1 MVLVKFY
8 DARKVLECIISYLIM
23 ISFVVDD
30 VVADIPLFAFLT
42 EIQQWRTCLILCQSQ
57 SLK

>member
-23 ISFVVDD
+23 TSFVVDD

-42 EIQQWRTCLILCQSQ
+42 EIQQWRTCLILFQSQ
-57 SLK
+57 FLK

>member
-23 ISFVVDD
+23 TSFVVDD

-42 EIQQWRTCLILCQSQ
+42 EIQQIYGELV
-57 SLK
+57 

>member
-23 ISFVVDD
+23 TSFVVDD
-30 VVADIPLFAFLT
+30 VVADIPLFALLT

>member
-23 ISFVVDD
+23 TSFVVDD
-30 VVADIPLFAFLT
+30 VVADIPLFTFLT
-42 EIQQWRTCLILCQSQ
+42 EIQQWRTC
-57 SLK
+57 